1 MALTSD
7 FTGTYDYE
15 REEAAIVA
23 ESFIEGIECEFYSN
37 ADEYHQAVINERSH
51 WSKFA
56 DFDMAGF
63 ADEFNKRTVPVC
75 LRAYGREIYM

>member
-15 REEAAIVA
+15 REEAASVA
-23 ESFIEGIECEFYSN
+23 ESFIEGIESEFYRN
-37 ADEYHQAVINERSH
+37 ADEYQQAVIKERAH